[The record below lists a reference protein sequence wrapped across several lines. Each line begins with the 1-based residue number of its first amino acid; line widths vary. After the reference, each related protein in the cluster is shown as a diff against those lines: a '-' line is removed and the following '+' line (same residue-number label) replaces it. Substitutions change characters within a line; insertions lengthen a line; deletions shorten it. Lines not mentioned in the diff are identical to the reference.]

1 MNYAQSLQDLRSGRD
16 QTTIEKLWSG
26 ELAPCAQKE
35 RKHKEVRELV
45 VMLEQYKRELE
56 KGLDEREKKI
66 LEEMQKCY
74 DELEYMGLEDA
85 FEKGFSLGI
94 KLVAEALLSI

>member
-1 MNYAQSLQDLRSGRD
+1 M

-56 KGLDEREKKI
+56 KGSISNTSSEAKIQVLEKA
-66 LEEMQKCY
+66 LEN
-74 DELEYMGLEDA
+74 
-85 FEKGFSLGI
+85 
-94 KLVAEALLSI
+94 ALKKQ